1 MKRRLLIALWAISA
15 FAIVGVM
22 FLMSGCALPPTTP
35 DDNFNACLA
44 FGGAPSYT
52 MAGTSI
58 VKFDCTRAAP

>member
-15 FAIVGVM
+15 TIIIAAM

-58 VKFDCTRAAP
+58 VKFECARALK